1 MTIKELKKKILDAL
15 KNQEMI
21 LNIFDYEKSLLINC
35 RDESSFFINIL
46 ESDIKFTH
54 NDYDDEVNKY
64 LATHSEKDFAADLL
78 EVMKGHPAFFLYF
91 MLFTK
96 LKEKEIIDTGL
107 FYHIMDNII
116 LCEAEFEELIT
127 KLLIRYKNDVT

>member
-15 KNQEMI
+15 TSQEMI
-21 LNIFDYEKSLLINC
+21 LNISDSEKSLLINC
-35 RDESSFFINIL
+35 SDESSFFIKIS

-54 NDYDDEVNKY
+54 NDYDDEVNQY

-78 EVMKGHPAFFLYF
+78 EAMKSHPAFFLYF
-91 MLFTK
+91 MIFTK

-116 LCEAEFEELIT
+116 LCETEFEELIA